1 MNKGALIVVTW
12 LLLFT
17 IISAIAADYRGKEIK
32 ELKNQIKSIKLE
44 NQLLKDELKPYQE
57 AKAYIQRVNPGA
69 VHRTGQIVN
78 GAKRHDL
85 PLKLVLLSI
94 HAESDFNW
102 NAVGRAGERGPLQ
115 VMPGTFKMVHRGN
128 FGNMDDCFEAGL
140 RYLSLCYKKS
150 RGDYNLALAYYNGG
164 LSCKKPLQVARAH
177 VSRCNGIRR
186 RYWEVVMCTNGAKG

>member
-1 MNKGALIVVTW
+1 MNKGALIVVAW
-12 LLLFT
+12 LLPFA

-85 PLKLVLLSI
+85 PLKLVLLST

-115 VMPGTFKMVHRGN
+115 VMPQTFQMVSKGDFLN
-128 FGNMDDCFEAGL
+128 PDDCFDAGL
-140 RYLSLCYKKS
+140 LYLSMCYKKA
-150 RGDYNLALAYYNGG
+150 RGDYNLTLAYYNGG
-164 LSCKKPLQVARAH
+164 LNRKQPLIAAQAH
-177 VSRCNGIRR
+177 VSRCRAIRQ
-186 RYWEVVMCTNGAKG
+186 KFDL

>member
-94 HAESDFNW
+94 HAESGFNW
-102 NAVGRAGERGPLQ
+102 NAVGKLGERGPMQ
-115 VMPGTFKMVHRGN
+115 IMPQTFKEVMPEGDFN
-128 FGNMDDCFEAGL
+128 NPDDCFEGSL
-140 RYLSLCYKKS
+140 RYLVKCHKKA
-150 RGDYNLALAYYNGG
+150 RGGYELSLAYYNGG
-164 LSCKKPLQVARAH
+164 LNRKQPLIAARAH
-177 VSRCNGIRR
+177 VSRCRIIRQ
-186 RYWEVVMCTNGAKG
+186 KFDS

>member
-1 MNKGALIVVTW
+1 MNKGALIVVAW
-12 LLLFT
+12 LLPFT

-102 NAVGRAGERGPLQ
+102 NAVGKLGERGPMQ
-115 VMPGTFKMVHRGN
+115 IMPQTFKEVMPEGDFN
-128 FGNMDDCFEAGL
+128 NPDDCFEGSL
-140 RYLSLCYKKS
+140 RYLVKCHRKARGHFDLSLAH
-150 RGDYNLALAYYNGG
+150 YNAG
-164 LSCKKPLQVARAH
+164 LNRKNPLVAARSH
-177 VSRCNGIRR
+177 VSRCRTIRR
-186 RYWEVVMCTNGAKG
+186 RYWEGGRG

>member
-1 MNKGALIVVTW
+1 MNKGALIVVAW

-17 IISAIAADYRGKEIK
+17 IISAIAADHRGK
-32 ELKNQIKSIKLE
+32 QINLLEAQIESLKLE
-44 NQLLKDELKPYQE
+44 NQILKDELKPYQE

-85 PLKLVLLSI
+85 PLKLVLLST

-115 VMPGTFKMVHRGN
+115 VMPQTFQMVSKGDFLN
-128 FGNMDDCFEAGL
+128 PDDCFDAGL
-140 RYLSLCYKKS
+140 LYLSMCYKKA
-150 RGDYNLALAYYNGG
+150 RGDYDLTLAYYNGG
-164 LSCKKPLQVARAH
+164 LNRKQPLIAAQAH
-177 VSRCNGIRR
+177 VSRCRAIRQ
-186 RYWEVVMCTNGAKG
+186 KFDS